1 MRETIMNAL
10 KKKYEAEIEV
20 AKATIAIYVDKP
32 AGVGDHPN
40 IVGEVDKQLEI
51 IGCAKDKLKVI
62 EKDYPNEDDIPF

>member
-1 MRETIMNAL
+1 MKETIMNAL

-51 IGCAKDKLKVI
+51 IGCAKDKLRVI